1 MWENIAY
8 PGGKLI
14 MGNTKKVGVVGAGM
28 MGAEIALCFAA
39 SGISVVI
46 HEISLDLAQ
55 RAKKRLSGLLDKSIK
70 KGKMTEKEKM
80 QSLGRIGLTDKF
92 EGFEDVD
99 VVIEAVFEDFNVK
112 KEVLSRLDTICKPEC
127 IFATNTSSLPITL
140 LATSV
145 GPQRIGKFLGAHFF
159 SPAFVMKLVEV
170 IPALDTEENAVELM
184 MECCRTIGKKPVR
197 VKDVAGFA
205 VNRLLHAM
213 WVEACRLLEEGV
225 ASSED
230 IDTACRYGLGH
241 PIGPFA
247 LMDLTSNDLNLK
259 VQQILFDA
267 YGERFRPRLILRQ
280 LVDAK
285 HLGRKAGMGWYTYNK

>member
-1 MWENIAY
+1 MSDVR
-8 PGGKLI
+8 
-14 MGNTKKVGVVGAGM
+14 KVGVVGAGM

-39 SGISVVI
+39 SGFDVVI
-46 HEISLDLAQ
+46 HETSLDLA
-55 RAKKRLSGLLDKSIK
+55 KKGKERLGGILDKSIQ
-70 KGKMTEKEKM
+70 KGKATPEEKTRFLE
-80 QSLGRIGLTDKF
+80 SIALTDDF
-92 EGFEDVD
+92 EGFEDAD
-99 VVIEAVFEDFNVK
+99 VVVEAVFEDFGTK
-112 KEVLSRLDTICKPEC
+112 KEVFSRLDTICKPQC

-140 LATSV
+140 LATAV
-145 GPQRIGKFLGAHFF
+145 GPDRTGKFLGAHFF

-170 IPALDTEENAVELM
+170 IPALDTDEDSVAFM
-184 MECCRTIGKKPVR
+184 MDCCRKINKIPVR

-225 ASSED
+225 ATPED
-230 IDTACRYGLGH
+230 IDNACRYGLGH

-267 YGERFRPRLILRQ
+267 YGERFRPRPVLKQ
-280 LVDAK
+280 LVDAN
-285 HLGRKAGMGWYTYNK
+285 HLGRKTGRGWHRYNK